1 MFRMLLYPL
10 FSTGGSEHLP
20 EMNSTTAIDF
30 TTRGTRL
37 GALFECM
44 EGVRMELEA
53 AEPRDAGGRDLEY
66 WRAVEGLQGGKI
78 GSRARL

>member
-1 MFRMLLYPL
+1 
-10 FSTGGSEHLP
+10 
-20 EMNSTTAIDF
+20 
-30 TTRGTRL
+30 
-37 GALFECM
+37 
-44 EGVRMELEA
+44 MELEA